1 MTRIRPVWLRT
12 TLAWLVLPVLA
23 AALLPMALIVLFLA
37 ALDGGRVGVAE
48 VLGDLP
54 FRAAGDL
61 LMGR

>member
-1 MTRIRPVWLRT
+1 MTRIRPFWLRT

-23 AALLPMALIVLFLA
+23 AALLPMALIVLALS
-37 ALDGGRVGVAE
+37 ALDGRAE
-48 VLGDLP
+48 EMWSDLP